1 MLRVTHLG
9 RKMNG
14 AGSQHGADESGKA
27 GTSTADF
34 NFREEKNHQLFD
46 AEIFFSRF
54 MVRKSF
60 RDILFLLLKQTN
72 VKVIS
77 INPLNY
83 KKNI

>member
-14 AGSQHGADESGKA
+14 AGSQHGADESGQA

-46 AEIFFSRF
+46 AEIFFLVLWSENRF
-54 MVRKSF
+54 QIF
-60 RDILFLLLKQTN
+60 YFCC
-72 VKVIS
+72 
-77 INPLNY
+77 
-83 KKNI
+83 